1 MFPFSE
7 PDFSRIEFKHP
18 LFCSNNCSIISWLLA
33 IPGLYKEKQLQM
45 GWSSFFPWEIPRVYF
60 IFQSLSPVL
69 WSIYFIFL
77 LKNLAL
83 FLQNCINFQKMVLYY
98 FSAAQWTLLHIL
110 CAFPGENHGC
120 FRAQVKTKI
129 HILSPFAVCGSL
141 HGFLRSKGPPT
152 ILFD

>member
-45 GWSSFFPWEIPRVYF
+45 GWSSFFSLGNTKSLFYLSELVSSVMKYLFYLF
-60 IFQSLSPVL
+60 IKKFGPFFAKLHKFPENG
-69 WSIYFIFL
+69 II
-77 LKNLAL
+77 L
-83 FLQNCINFQKMVLYY
+83 FFC
-98 FSAAQWTLLHIL
+98 STWTLLHIL
-110 CAFPGENHGC
+110 CAFPGEIHGC

-129 HILSPFAVCGSL
+129 HILLPYRVCGSL
-141 HGFLRSKGPPT
+141 HGLLRSKGPPT